1 MESIEQHWEQVH
13 MNITNKE
20 QHLRCVQCQRNFPND
35 NFVIS
40 HFRQFHLGMRKLPA
54 SGNEVIVDQEMNSN
68 EKNISKSDLTNFSE
82 DDEQC
87 AFCQAKQEANSHVCD
102 GSLRYIL
109 G

>member
-1 MESIEQHWEQVH
+1 MESIEQHWEKVH
-13 MNITNKE
+13 MNINNKE

-40 HFRQFHLGMRKLPA
+40 HFRQFHLGRRKLP
-54 SGNEVIVDQEMNSN
+54 GNDEIIDDEKINSN
-68 EKNISKSDLTNFSE
+68 ENISKSDLTTNFSE
-82 DDEQC
+82 DDERC

-102 GSLRYIL
+102 GSLMYIL